1 MDNQLYL
8 SVLRRILAGSDG
20 ESGYSR
26 WTRSICGT
34 DSRICV
40 RAAAGACPHRAS
52 LAALGLDS
60 PGIRSGVIS
69 GVKGVEAFRDG
80 YGLGGVSALVGS
92 TAYELDQAA
101 LGSSVGSNRRD
112 SSSWLAGR
120 RNGSRGRSRR

>member
-20 ESGYSR
+20 ESAYSR

-40 RAAAGACPHRAS
+40 RAAAGTCPRRAS

-60 PGIRSGVIS
+60 PGVGSEPIS
-69 GVKGVEAFRDG
+69 GVKHVEAFHDG
-80 YGLGGVSALVGS
+80 YCC
-92 TAYELDQAA
+92 
-101 LGSSVGSNRRD
+101 
-112 SSSWLAGR
+112 GR
-120 RNGSRGRSRR
+120 RICPGRFDGI